1 MPSAVAASTGWPVTR
16 APCIAT
22 CRLIAIAALDE
33 FSGLSRMAT
42 RVAVGATLCSIST
55 SLPLRSVLRIE
66 TPVMLCPG
74 RPRLST
80 KPLPTGSLDAAMTI
94 GIVAVAFC
102 AALITGVSPATM
114 TSTLRCTTSAA
125 SSARR
130 PTSPPPRPR
139 RQRGEAADLAAREPP
154 FDREVAPFDVTEL
167 AHAQRERAEAAA
179 FERLGALRQRHESH
193 APTALLLREGARPRA
208 DRRKCDRRNE

>member
-33 FSGLSRMAT
+33 FLGLSRMAT

-80 KPLPTGSLDAAMTI
+80 KPLPTGSLA
-94 GIVAVAFC
+94 
-102 AALITGVSPATM
+102 
-114 TSTLRCTTSAA
+114 
-125 SSARR
+125 
-130 PTSPPPRPR
+130 
-139 RQRGEAADLAAREPP
+139 
-154 FDREVAPFDVTEL
+154 L

-208 DRRKCDRRNE
+208 DRRKCDRRNECASVHHSITSSARRTRPAGTSYPSAFAALRLITS